1 MEYVTKEEAIGMVH
15 RVMGE
20 YLLGQRVFYTDK
32 DDILFDIDK
41 SICAEIGKLP
51 KCSILEGEFTVK
63 PETCTYFDTEIG
75 CCRKSEVPKAEWI
88 PVSERLPE
96 MDESVLICTDKGEM
110 TVAYH
115 TFKEWSEIE
124 TEWFVFGT
132 LGFALTYED
141 DEVLA
146 WMPLPKPW
154 KGDEE

>member
-1 MEYVTKEEAIGMVH
+1 MERKDAAEWIEKLVFTMKEDTSGKYPDPKYKDEIYEALNEAI
-15 RVMGE
+15 E
-20 YLLGQRVFYTDK
+20 
-32 DDILFDIDK
+32 ILK
-41 SICAEIGKLP
+41 QG
-51 KCSILEGEFTVK
+51 
-63 PETCTYFDTEIG
+63 
-75 CCRKSEVPKAEWI
+75 WI

>member
-1 MEYVTKEEAIGMVH
+1 MIMHNIPRAENYRGVKQCEYYDPVA
-15 RVMGE
+15 
-20 YLLGQRVFYTDK
+20 
-32 DDILFDIDK
+32 
-41 SICAEIGKLP
+41 
-51 KCSILEGEFTVK
+51 
-63 PETCTYFDTEIG
+63 G
-75 CCRKSEVPKAEWI
+75 CCRKSEVPKAKWI

-115 TFKEWSEIE
+115 TLKEWSEKE

-146 WMPLPKPW
+146 WMPLPEPY
-154 KGDEE
+154 KGEEA